1 MKIHSLTARLG
12 LATLALGAASA
23 LAFAQPPVDPSAS
36 PPSSAPS
43 APGQSAVP
51 AVRFHRGYGLTPA
64 QQKRLDRL
72 TAICGLSDI
81 QKGQVKELM
90 ILSHR
95 RRTQA
100 CHDGA
105 GGGYRAEAMN
115 RRELRHEFRSI
126 LTPDQF
132 AKLQAA
138 RAARRQAREAQAAA
152 PSVAPAAP

>member
-1 MKIHSLTARLG
+1 MKMHSLTARLG

-23 LAFAQPPVDPSAS
+23 LAFAQSPADPSAS
-36 PPSSAPS
+36 PPSSVPS
-43 APGQSAVP
+43 DPSQSAAP
-51 AVRFHRGYGLTPA
+51 AVRFHRGHGLTAA

-72 TAICGLSDI
+72 TTICGLSDI
-81 QKGQVKELM
+81 QKGQIKELM

-95 RRTQA
+95 RRAQSWN
-100 CHDGA
+100 DGA

-152 PSVAPAAP
+152 PSAAPAAP